1 MARLDLALPHSATC
15 CVPLELVKIIVTQV
29 EEDHLVT
36 LVANFKGAVLHV
48 DVELHGFQNGFHL
61 FLQGQEDVDWTVR
74 LVTRGYAFPAGQR

>member
-1 MARLDLALPHSATC
+1 MMWEWL
-15 CVPLELVKIIVTQV
+15 KIIVTQV

-48 DVELHGFQNGFHL
+48 DVELHGFQNGFENGFHL
-61 FLQGQEDVDWTVR
+61 FLQGKEDVDWTVR

>member
-1 MARLDLALPHSATC
+1 MMWEWL
-15 CVPLELVKIIVTQV
+15 KIIVTQ